1 MEKILE
7 TKIVKGSIGGIELQF
22 IDLRTSGTP
31 AFVFKEMNKDDYGI
45 NQISINENDTIID
58 IGANIGMFSIYVKKK
73 FNCKVISFEPVLE
86 NFNNFKKNILL
97 NGLSVTDF
105 ELHNTAIT
113 STDGDR
119 IKIGTSIKNTGSA
132 SIFHKNPVNFEYCVT
147 ETLNK
152 YITSDCKYLK
162 IDCEGGE
169 YEIIPSI
176 LNLINTFKYIGIEYH
191 KYNTSQNPDELN
203 TLINKHFNG
212 KIFSTYTT
220 K

>member
-7 TKIVKGSIGGIELQF
+7 TKIVKGIIGGINLQF
-22 IDLRTSGTP
+22 IDLQTSGTP
-31 AFVFKEMNKDDYGI
+31 AFVFKEMIEDNYGI
-45 NQISINENDTIID
+45 NKISINENDTIID

-73 FNCKVISFEPVLE
+73 FNCKVISFEPVTE

-97 NGLSVTDF
+97 NNLSLDDF
-105 ELHNTAIT
+105 DLHNTAIT
-113 STDGDR
+113 SVDGDR

-132 SIFHKNPVNFEYCVT
+132 SVFHKNPINFEYCLT

-169 YEIIPSI
+169 YDIIPSI
-176 LNLINTFKYIGIEYH
+176 LNEINTFNYLGIEYH
-191 KYNTSQNPDELN
+191 KYNALQNPDELN
-203 TLINKHFNG
+203 ILINKHFKG
-212 KIFSTYTT
+212 KIFTTYAS